1 MPRIAGIE
9 HNSTVDGE
17 GWREAIFFQG
27 CNHHCLGCHNPQ
39 TWDFNA
45 GKEISNEELL
55 NIINKSLTDN
65 ALIDGIT
72 LTGGDP
78 FFQSED
84 ILGLCE
90 QLKQMGLNIWAYT
103 GFRFDEFLHF
113 IKSEKHDSRITQSMI
128 DLLKFVDVVVDGQFI
143 LAKKTIEIPYVGSS
157 NQRLIDVKK
166 TLNSME
172 ITEYTLD

>member
-1 MPRIAGIE
+1 
-9 HNSTVDGE
+9 
-17 GWREAIFFQG
+17 
-27 CNHHCLGCHNPQ
+27 
-39 TWDFNA
+39 
-45 GKEISNEELL
+45 
-55 NIINKSLTDN
+55 
-65 ALIDGIT
+65 
-72 LTGGDP
+72 
-78 FFQSED
+78 
-84 ILGLCE
+84 
-90 QLKQMGLNIWAYT
+90 MGLNIWAYT